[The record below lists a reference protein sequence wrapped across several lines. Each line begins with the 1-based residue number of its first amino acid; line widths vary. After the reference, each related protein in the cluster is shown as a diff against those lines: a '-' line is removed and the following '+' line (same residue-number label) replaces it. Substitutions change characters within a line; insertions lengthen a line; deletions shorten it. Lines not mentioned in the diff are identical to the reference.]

1 MKKNRFLILNIFIV
15 IAAAMTVFLP
25 LSVQAQE
32 IDTTKKGD
40 ITLKYDPDQ
49 SGSADGTVFRIY
61 KIADVD
67 AKGKIIA
74 SGTGIT
80 VNSEKMDSDEASR
93 LAELLK
99 NETPTYT
106 ETIGNGTAV
115 VENVPVGIYLL
126 VGEEK
131 KVGKKTFTPIPSI
144 FSIPQE
150 KEGAY
155 SYGPLNVEV
164 KFRLMEEPDSKG
176 TVKYKVTKKWSGDNE
191 SIRPTEI
198 TVAIIEGTTQ
208 KETVVLNKANN
219 WTYEWEGAKGVSYK
233 VIEKNIPAGY
243 SVTQTG
249 NETSFILTN
258 TYTEKTPTPT
268 PTSPTP
274 PGTTPPP
281 NTGDRF
287 SPNNLLV
294 IMGISLCV
302 AGIVG
307 VLLHRN

>member
-1 MKKNRFLILNIFIV
+1 MKKNRTVLLNIFMV
-15 IAAAMTVFLP
+15 IAAAMMVFLP

-32 IDTTKKGD
+32 IDTAKKGD

-61 KIADVD
+61 KVADVGTD
-67 AKGKIIA
+67 GKISSA
-74 SGTGIT
+74 GTGFT
-80 VNSEKMDSDEASR
+80 VNSQKMDSGEAKR

-99 NETPTYT
+99 NETPAYT
-106 ETIGNGTAV
+106 ATIRNGTAL

-131 KVGKKTFTPIPSI
+131 QVGNKTFTPIPSF

-150 KEGAY
+150 TAGTFTF
-155 SYGPLNVEV
+155 GPLNIEV
-164 KFRLMEEPDSKG
+164 KFRSTSLPDSKG
-176 TVKYKVTKKWSGDNE
+176 TVKYKVTKKWAGDNE

-219 WTYEWEGAKGVSYK
+219 WTYEWNGTKGVSYK

-258 TYTEKTPTPT
+258 TYTESTPTPT
-268 PTSPTP
+268 PASSTP
-274 PGTTPPP
+274 PGTNPAP

-287 SPNNLLV
+287 NQNKLLV
-294 IMGISLCV
+294 ILGISLCI
-302 AGIVG
+302 AGVVG